1 MIIPAT
7 VGSDQSVVIEALED
21 LREDVSNLPLGEEGF
36 KNRRAAAGQRK
47 ALSNKINATIN
58 QIKAG
63 AYRGAIN
70 KLKNDLNG
78 TISKWVTD
86 EYASSLIEK
95 VDNIIE
101 LIQDIFQPPAHDIA
115 VINVVPNVIQAYI
128 GDPVGIDVTVTNE
141 GTESEIFDVYV
152 YADIDTAV
160 IGDEITIGDIIGV
173 SLEAEA
179 TTTLSVTWDTTS
191 VVEGTYTISA
201 EVPPVEGEEDKDTGN
216 NIYIDGTVTLLPV
229 LEHDVAVTGVSAP
242 DEVTQGKVV
251 TISVDA
257 ANPGDSDENF
267 DITVT
272 YNTTPIGTQSV
283 TLASKD
289 VKTVLFNWNTTG
301 VDPDTYTITAE
312 AILAEDE
319 DLTNNNASTTITVK
333 LELVL
338 IPPVASFT
346 YTPDTP
352 TVGETV
358 IFDAS
363 ASYDPDGIIV
373 SWGWGFGDETTGTSE
388 IVEHTYADV
397 GIYIVT
403 LTVTDNEGLTDTFTA
418 DVTVSPALESPVAS
432 FTENATTA
440 LTGEVIHFNAS
451 ESNDPDGTIESYF
464 WDFGDGTNASDVTV
478 DHSYADDGTYTV
490 TLTVTDDDGLTGS
503 DTATK
508 IIENRPPV
516 ALFTQ
521 SLTTV
526 ETGKTTTFYAGD
538 SYDLDG
544 TIVSYQWDFDDG
556 TIVTETD
563 LNITHAYEDDGSYTV
578 TLTVTDDDGAINST
592 SITKTVLNR
601 PPIASFTQNE
611 TTVDTGEAIHFDASN
626 SSDPDGD
633 IVEYFWDFGD
643 ETNETGVT
651 TDHAY
656 TEGRNYTVILTVT
669 DDDGATSSKSVEITV
684 NAPPEILWALFAVV
698 GLGIAAAAATLIYFW
713 YRRRKRKKAA
723 TKPPTK
729 PAVTLYLP
737 AKILAEPD
745 KSS

>member
-478 DHSYADDGTYTV
+478 DHSYADDGTY
-490 TLTVTDDDGLTGS
+490 LTGS